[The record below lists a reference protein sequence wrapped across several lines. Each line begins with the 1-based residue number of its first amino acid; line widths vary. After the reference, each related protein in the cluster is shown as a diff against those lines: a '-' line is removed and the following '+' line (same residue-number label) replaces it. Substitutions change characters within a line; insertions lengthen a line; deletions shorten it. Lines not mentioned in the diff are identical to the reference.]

1 MKPHAKYGVDAPG
14 IVRAHIVLGF
24 ILALAAAIGLV
35 WPEQS
40 PLPASLSIGAACVA
54 ALLLFGAAVMLRSSL
69 VSKKRVRDRL
79 VMALALS
86 GNERVLDAG
95 CGLGLA
101 LIGCAKKLTTG
112 KAIGID
118 LWAAKDISNNN
129 PEATRA
135 NAAAEGVAD
144 RVEVETGDI
153 TRLPFP
159 DASFD
164 VVVSMTVIHNIP
176 SRDARD
182 QALRELVRVLKP
194 GGRIAIFDLLH
205 ASRYTAVLQEAGMKV
220 RDLGYDLLWF
230 MPGRSLLAQK
240 PEPGNA

>member
-1 MKPHAKYGVDAPG
+1 
-14 IVRAHIVLGF
+14 
-24 ILALAAAIGLV
+24 
-35 WPEQS
+35 
-40 PLPASLSIGAACVA
+40 
-54 ALLLFGAAVMLRSSL
+54 

-79 VMALALS
+79 VAALALS
-86 GNERVLDAG
+86 GDERVLDAG

-101 LIGCAKKLTTG
+101 LIGCARKLTTG
-112 KAIGID
+112 KAVGID
-118 LWAAKDISNNN
+118 LWAAKDLSNNH

-164 VVVSMTVIHNIP
+164 AIVSMTVVHNIP

-182 QALRELVRVLKP
+182 QALRELVRVLRP
-194 GGRIAIFDLLH
+194 GGRIALFDLLH
-205 ASRYTAVLQEAGMKV
+205 ASRYTEVLQAAGMKV
-220 RDLGYDLLWF
+220 QDLGYDLMWF
-230 MPGRSLLAQK
+230 LPCHSLLAQK
-240 PEPGNA
+240 PEPSKP